1 MMLSY
6 LELLRIPNAV
16 MSVIAVIVSAILVSF
31 YIPLQILIASLA
43 VFLISGGGMAIN
55 DYFDYKAD
63 KVNKPKRP
71 LPSGKISRRNVLIYS
86 LILFILGDSLVFF
99 LNSKMLFLA
108 LFNTFLLLIYSWK
121 LKKIILLGNFTI
133 SWLTASIFL
142 FGSLLSGFIT
152 ATVFILFLM
161 VFSSTI
167 GREITKTIED
177 VEGDKKINAK
187 TLPIIAGNNF
197 AAWIAVFFIIFAVL
211 FSPIPYI
218 FHLLNSNY
226 IYLVTI
232 SDLILL
238 YSCFAILISPK
249 KSQKMM
255 KIGMLTGLLAF
266 LFGAF

>member
-1 MMLSY
+1 MLSY
-6 LELLRIPNAV
+6 LEILRIPNAV

-31 YIPLQILIASLA
+31 YLPIQILIASAA
-43 VFLISGGGMAIN
+43 VFLISGGGMVIN

-63 KVNKPKRP
+63 KVNRPKRTI
-71 LPSGKISRRNVLIYS
+71 PSGKISRRNALTYS
-86 LILFILGDSLVFF
+86 LILFILGNAIVFF
-99 LNSKMLFLA
+99 LNYKMLYLA
-108 LFNTFLLLIYSWK
+108 LFNTFLLLIYSCR

-161 VFSSTI
+161 VFSSTV

-177 VEGDKKINAK
+177 VEGDKKINAN
-187 TLPIIAGNNF
+187 TLPIVAGKNF

-218 FHLLNSNY
+218 FHLLNSKY

-232 SDLILL
+232 SDIILL

-249 KSQKMM
+249 KSQRLM
-255 KIGMLTGLLAF
+255 KIGMMVGLLAF
-266 LFGAF
+266 LVGAF